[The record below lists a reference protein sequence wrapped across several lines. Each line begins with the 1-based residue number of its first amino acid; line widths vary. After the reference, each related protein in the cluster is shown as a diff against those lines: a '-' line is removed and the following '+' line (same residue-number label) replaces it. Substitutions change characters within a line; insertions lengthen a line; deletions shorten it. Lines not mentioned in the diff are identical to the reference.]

1 LGIHKIRLVVIASPD
16 KGMLGV
22 VTERDIVRALH
33 EEGAAVPETKVLEVM
48 MRGVWTC
55 TPEDR
60 LINFAQV
67 MTENKMRHFPVVKY
81 GKVVG
86 IISASDFLKLIPS
99 GI

>member
-1 LGIHKIRLVVIASPD
+1 MVFASPE
-16 KGMLGV
+16 KEMLGV
-22 VTERDIVRALH
+22 LTVRDIVLALH
-33 EEGAAVPETKVLEVM
+33 EEGLANPEAKISEVM

-86 IISASDFLKLIPS
+86 IISASVFLKLIPS